1 MGKVIKVREVI
12 LFIILYLYRVYKIDV
27 LGMMESKMLVWISLI
42 KILNIIL
49 NNICSYYMCIF
60 ILDVC

>member
-27 LGMMESKMLVWISLI
+27 LGMMESKMLVWVSLI
-42 KILNIIL
+42 KIINIIYFE
-49 NNICSYYMCIF
+49 YYM
-60 ILDVC
+60 